1 MPKFTFEPRLRWK
14 NYLPPPKS
22 DHYEWNVAL
31 SSNKSDVSDEKQRVA
46 SHVCM
51 LLTAKVK
58 VHSQTVVSTIKHL
71 KTGNRNRHSLSINPT
86 EVITPNDIGRFSRF
100 NAYNW
105 SIWWSSKSRK
115 TMYFRLL
122 DTKEMEDGHIII
134 FFLPSSASF
143 SFCRLR
149 TSSMLRVFQLLLRN
163 LMGRLPTYLPIEWAE
178 STKERSG
185 DVNRLS
191 VSIETKD

>member
-86 EVITPNDIGRFSRF
+86 EVIQTILDVSLVSTLTTEAFDDHQNQEKRCIFGYWTQKRWRMVTLSFSSCRVARPF
-100 NAYNW
+100 PSAACVPLLCYESSNCFYA
-105 SIWWSSKSRK
+105 IWWV
-115 TMYFRLL
+115 
-122 DTKEMEDGHIII
+122 D
-134 FFLPSSASF
+134 
-143 SFCRLR
+143 CRR
-149 TSSMLRVFQLLLRN
+149 TCL
-163 LMGRLPTYLPIEWAE
+163 
-178 STKERSG
+178 
-185 DVNRLS
+185 
-191 VSIETKD
+191 

>member
-86 EVITPNDIGRFSRF
+86 EVITPNEIQRDEIHRVIYEELVRGIIKSSSRSYF
-100 NAYNW
+100 MDVISEFTELGVEGVIAGCTEIELLVRPEELGVAYFPTT
-105 SIWWSSKSRK
+105 S
-115 TMYFRLL
+115 L
-122 DTKEMEDGHIII
+122 H
-134 FFLPSSASF
+134 SAAA
-143 SFCRLR
+143 
-149 TSSMLRVFQLLLRN
+149 
-163 LMGRLPTYLPIEWAE
+163 AE
-178 STKERSG
+178 FA
-185 DVNRLS
+185 LS
-191 VSIETKD
+191 